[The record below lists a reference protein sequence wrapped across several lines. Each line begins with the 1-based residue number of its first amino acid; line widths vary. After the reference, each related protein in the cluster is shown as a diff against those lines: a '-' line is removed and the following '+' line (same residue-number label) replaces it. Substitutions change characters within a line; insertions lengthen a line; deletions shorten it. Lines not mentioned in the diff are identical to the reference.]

1 MRFKSHPRVPCGPVH
16 HCHAISHGGTLVDVT
31 EDADRPFEMD
41 DAEMAALV
49 RRMLD
54 GDTEAF
60 TRLFGAPIGE
70 PDP

>member
-1 MRFKSHPRVPCGPVH
+1 MRFESHPPGPRGPVH
-16 HCHAISHGGTLVDVT
+16 HCHAISHGGTLVGVT
-31 EDADRPFEMD
+31 EDADRPAEMD

-54 GDTEAF
+54 GDTAAF
-60 TRLFGAPIGE
+60 TRLFGVPIGE